1 MIPPRCSARS
11 TTAAATP
18 MATSRASP
26 TGTSPGWP
34 RRSCRY
40 LAEDQ
45 EPRCHGARR
54 RSTAFGPRS
63 RRPIWM
69 ASAQDR
75 PRQEQEGDAA
85 LAQDLLERMA
95 ANHADFTLTFR
106 RLGERRRDRRVTPT
120 SAASSPIL
128 APMTNGPGAGA
139 GGWARRPVAPAAR
152 RAAMRAVNPAVI
164 PRNHLVEEALAAAV
178 KSQDFAPFD
187 ELLEVTSRPY
197 EDRPEFAARRA
208 AGAGSGHLPDFLRD
222 LSRRPRLLR
231 GTAGA
236 ARIIGRPPGLAAGQ
250 GSILFCHIECG
261 PIIPMGK
268 AAAWQERHDGWG
280 QTSTGGANFWRRA
293 AAEVDASLLGVK
305 RYAPAPRRGPAV
317 STISAREEADSNLR
331 WARVQ
336 RREKLRGP
344 VTITETLS
352 LGLGAAALAA
362 YASHGI
368 PGGSGTIR
376 SISTARLPTT
386 RLPCP
391 MPGPPH
397 RCNSGRRD
405 GSPRHRKQAGLDPLD
420 GRSRRNHRRR
430 RIRRGG
436 RRAARPSSPPP
447 SCGPRARPMAW
458 PGARLRPVP
467 AHSPPA

>member
-1 MIPPRCSARS
+1 MGR
-11 TTAAATP
+11 
-18 MATSRASP
+18 
-26 TGTSPGWP
+26 
-34 RRSCRY
+34 
-40 LAEDQ
+40 
-45 EPRCHGARR
+45 
-54 RSTAFGPRS
+54 
-63 RRPIWM
+63 
-69 ASAQDR
+69 
-75 PRQEQEGDAA
+75 A
-85 LAQDLLERMA
+85 LAPA
-95 ANHADFTLTFR
+95 AGR
-106 RLGERRRDRRVTPT
+106 
-120 SAASSPIL
+120 
-128 APMTNGPGAGA
+128 GA
-139 GGWARRPVAPAAR
+139 GGAGRPPGCHAGGEPGRHPAQPPGGGGTRRGDEEPGFRALRRTARSFVAT
-152 RAAMRAVNPAVI
+152 
-164 PRNHLVEEALAAAV
+164 H
-178 KSQDFAPFD
+178 
-187 ELLEVTSRPY
+187 
-197 EDRPEFAARRA
+197 EDRPEFARYAEPP
-208 AGAGSGHLPDFLRD
+208 GPDGDLPDFLRD

-268 AAAWQERHDGWG
+268 AAAWQESMTDGG
-280 QTSTGGANFWRRA
+280 KPARGCQLLRRA
-293 AAEVDASLLGVK
+293 AAEVDASFLDVNE
-305 RYAPAPRRGPAV
+305 YAPAPRRGPAV

-368 PGGSGTIR
+368 P
-376 SISTARLPTT
+376 
-386 RLPCP
+386 
-391 MPGPPH
+391 
-397 RCNSGRRD
+397 RRD
-405 GSPRHRKQAGLDPLD
+405 RYDTVDFNSPASDDKAAVSDARPAAPGDSGAPRRKPAPPKRRPRPARRPKPAKPSAAAGSAGA
-420 GRSRRNHRRR
+420 
-430 RIRRGG
+430 G